1 MWKYLLLR
9 NVFPCAIFALASIVP
24 VFGAECLPSP
34 ALQTQLQAHPNSAS
48 YESAALW
55 FGEHKQLS
63 CAAEAY
69 RKAFELSP
77 KSPRLAYMLG
87 LNLFSD
93 GKAAS
98 AVLPLRQSI
107 ELSPAVLKPHLVL
120 AEALD
125 QLGRSEEAS
134 AEWQAALKLGP
145 TSPEAL
151 HGVAK
156 GFLKQREYSQVIGL
170 LRSTPDD
177 DVLIADIAQSY
188 MGLHMSEES
197 FTVLRSALK
206 RRPTSIILANSLARM
221 HLQKNQYLAAEKL
234 CAETLKQHPTNLEAK
249 ILYLQTLLL
258 TGNKPVARP
267 LAKKLLTPAPSDF
280 TVLVSN
286 GVLEHYAGEFE
297 AAREHFQKAIAINP
311 NLDVAHFNLGL
322 TLVQLGDNQGAKKE
336 FESALELGA
345 TGPEVHLQFA
355 RVLRSLGENDA
366 SATQLTQ
373 YRQSLEDQHDRALA
387 LSKTAQG
394 DKALE
399 AGQAK
404 EAAGFYREAL
414 NATPNDAE
422 LNFKM
427 AVALDRVGDTVNERT
442 LLEKAVE
449 LNPDLAPAEN
459 QLGFLASQSGDP
471 ITAEK
476 HFRQALRAAPTFT
489 EAWVNLAASLG
500 LQSKFSEAEDAAE
513 NALRLEPKNPQALLL
528 RETIAKALAQH

>member
-1 MWKYLLLR
+1 MARPLRARKRGNRRWRARPQGFVEVSSTRVAGCCNGHYSGCGGDQSPMWKYLLLR
-9 NVFPCAIFALASIVP
+9 NVFACAIFALASIVP

-170 LRSTPDD
+170 LR
-177 DVLIADIAQSY
+177 
-188 MGLHMSEES
+188 
-197 FTVLRSALK
+197 
-206 RRPTSIILANSLARM
+206 
-221 HLQKNQYLAAEKL
+221 
-234 CAETLKQHPTNLEAK
+234 
-249 ILYLQTLLL
+249 
-258 TGNKPVARP
+258 
-267 LAKKLLTPAPSDF
+267 
-280 TVLVSN
+280 
-286 GVLEHYAGEFE
+286 
-297 AAREHFQKAIAINP
+297 
-311 NLDVAHFNLGL
+311 
-322 TLVQLGDNQGAKKE
+322 
-336 FESALELGA
+336 
-345 TGPEVHLQFA
+345 
-355 RVLRSLGENDA
+355 
-366 SATQLTQ
+366 
-373 YRQSLEDQHDRALA
+373 
-387 LSKTAQG
+387 
-394 DKALE
+394 
-399 AGQAK
+399 
-404 EAAGFYREAL
+404 
-414 NATPNDAE
+414 
-422 LNFKM
+422 
-427 AVALDRVGDTVNERT
+427 
-442 LLEKAVE
+442 
-449 LNPDLAPAEN
+449 
-459 QLGFLASQSGDP
+459 
-471 ITAEK
+471 
-476 HFRQALRAAPTFT
+476 
-489 EAWVNLAASLG
+489 
-500 LQSKFSEAEDAAE
+500 
-513 NALRLEPKNPQALLL
+513 
-528 RETIAKALAQH
+528 

>member
-1 MWKYLLLR
+1 
-9 NVFPCAIFALASIVP
+9 
-24 VFGAECLPSP
+24 
-34 ALQTQLQAHPNSAS
+34 
-48 YESAALW
+48 
-55 FGEHKQLS
+55 
-63 CAAEAY
+63 
-69 RKAFELSP
+69 
-77 KSPRLAYMLG
+77 
-87 LNLFSD
+87 
-93 GKAAS
+93 
-98 AVLPLRQSI
+98 
-107 ELSPAVLKPHLVL
+107 
-120 AEALD
+120 
-125 QLGRSEEAS
+125 
-134 AEWQAALKLGP
+134 
-145 TSPEAL
+145 
-151 HGVAK
+151 
-156 GFLKQREYSQVIGL
+156 
-170 LRSTPDD
+170 
-177 DVLIADIAQSY
+177 
-188 MGLHMSEES
+188 
-197 FTVLRSALK
+197 
-206 RRPTSIILANSLARM
+206 
-221 HLQKNQYLAAEKL
+221 
-234 CAETLKQHPTNLEAK
+234 
-249 ILYLQTLLL
+249 L

-267 LAKKLLTPAPSDF
+267 LAKKLLTLAPSDF

-286 GVLEHYAGEFE
+286 GVLEHDAGEFE